1 VGSGSGDGWSGRA
14 FGLALEGTLGLES
27 VVPTRAKE
35 RADTYLEL
43 APRVAV
49 DRRWRNARPHTV
61 LERRLNDR
69 SVGLSVERDPEI
81 GFRVWA
87 PRHGCYLVTPDGR
100 RVIGAP
106 PSGPAWRWE
115 RLVLAQVLPLAAV
128 LRGMDILHASAVALG
143 GRAVAFLGSS
153 GAGKTT
159 LAGRILACGAR
170 LVTDDVLA
178 LDLAGTSVRAHRG
191 GAVARIDPRELR
203 AMTADERRVLGR
215 VQAHGEK
222 WHVTPPLAAARLP
235 LGLTYHLDR
244 PSDVNGVE
252 ITAVRPYDPALLLGS
267 AFLPYLADPERLRR
281 QFEVGAAVASSTPLY
296 QVRVGPEASSA
307 EVADAVLA
315 HARSALHEGEQR

>member
-1 VGSGSGDGWSGRA
+1 MGSGSGDGWSGRA

-27 VVPTRAKE
+27 VVSSRAKE
-35 RADTYLEL
+35 RPDTCLEL

-49 DRRWRNARPHTV
+49 DRRWRNARPRTV
-61 LERRLNDR
+61 LERRLHDG
-69 SVGLSVERDPEI
+69 SIGLSVERDEEV

-128 LRGMDILHASAVALG
+128 LRGMDILHASSVALG
-143 GRAVAFLGSS
+143 GGAVAFLGSS

-159 LAGRILACGAR
+159 LAGRIVARGAR

-191 GAVARIDPRELR
+191 AAVVRIDPRELR
-203 AMTADERRVLGR
+203 AMTEDERRVLGN
-215 VQAHGEK
+215 VQARAEK
-222 WHVTPPLAAARLP
+222 WHVAPPLAPARLP
-235 LGLTYHLDR
+235 LSLTYHLVR
-244 PSDVNGVE
+244 PAEVDGVD
-252 ITAVRPYDPALLLGS
+252 IAAVRPYDPALLLGS
-267 AFLPYLADPERLRR
+267 AFLPYVTDPERLRR
-281 QFEVGAAVASSTPLY
+281 QLEVGAAVASSTPLY
-296 QVRVGPEASSA
+296 QVRVGSEASSA

-315 HARSALHEGEQR
+315 HAQAALDNGERQ